1 MICNNS
7 TLIHLYHISSL
18 LREKYKN
25 EGKPFSFLF
34 ALEIN
39 SEVEI
44 PFVDKLLGLKERS
57 SINIRVM
64 ITLINFIDAKT
75 TRRLFEDAIPNSQN
89 FELEFA
95 ESQGELWYLLHDN
108 VNNGDQIHIFSSE
121 RRKEPKAVENYR
133 YNNEMKKI

>member
-1 MICNNS
+1 M
-7 TLIHLYHISSL
+7 
-18 LREKYKN
+18 REKCKN
-25 EGKPFSFLF
+25 EGKQFSFLF
-34 ALEIN
+34 DLEIN

-44 PFVDKLLGLKERS
+44 PLVGALLGLKERS
-57 SINIRVM
+57 SINTKVM
-64 ITLINFIDAKT
+64 IVLMNSIDARS

-89 FELEFA
+89 FKLEFA

-133 YNNEMKKI
+133 YINEMKKI